1 MNFNS
6 LVESNYKDLLTI
18 ANHIT
23 GCRDKAHDLMN
34 DTYIHLVKKDIN
46 VETRDEFVKYY
57 RVCMRN
63 LYLDSIKKRGLK
75 IVEVSEIEC
84 IEVESDLIDK
94 LELFKKSLPLHEIYL
109 YELYFE
115 AGLSSVKIA
124 ELLNEDG
131 YNISYRYIENF
142 LLSIKKKLKAK
153 KWM

>member
-1 MNFNS
+1 MTFNS

-23 GCRDKAHDLMN
+23 GCKEKAHDLMN
-34 DTYIHLVKKDIN
+34 DTYLHLVNKAVN
-46 VETRDEFVKYY
+46 VENQDEFVKFY

-63 LYLDSIKKRGLK
+63 LYLDSFKKKGIK
-75 IVEVSEIEC
+75 IVDVIEIEC
-84 IEVESDLIDK
+84 VEVQTDLIDK
-94 LELFKKSLPLHEIYL
+94 LEVFKKSLPLHEIYL

-115 AGLSSVKIA
+115 TGLSSVKIA

-142 LLSIKKKLKAK
+142 LLNIKKKLRAK
-153 KWM
+153 EWM